1 MNTLIKLI
9 LSLFTKKVEEKTVVV
24 DKITHEQQEIPT
36 GYTEQKFSIGRTVI
50 TGLTIAS
57 AALVANIETQE
68 GVETKAY
75 KDTGG
80 VPTIGSGTIKYRTGD
95 KAGQKVQM
103 GDTITKEQA
112 RAEVIAYLDEQGA
125 MIVKSL
131 QKPDGSYVEL
141 YQEELDIIQ
150 DFVYQYGIGQWNS
163 SSIRKAY
170 LDGGYL
176 QACDNYLK
184 FKYVGKTDCS
194 KANSGC
200 RGVWLRSQKRRNDCL
215 KAGNNDTQR

>member
-1 MNTLIKLI
+1 MNIFVKLI
-9 LSLFTKKVEEKTVVV
+9 QLLFTKKVQETVTTTDIVTKQQEEVVV
-24 DKITHEQQEIPT
+24 SESRVV
-36 GYTEQKFSIGRTVI
+36 SIGRVVVT
-50 TGLTIAS
+50 TLTLAS
-57 AALVANIETQE
+57 AALIGNIERNE

-112 RAEVIAYLDEQGA
+112 RQEVVAYLDEQGA

-150 DFVYQYGIGQWNS
+150 DFVYQYGIGQWNN

-170 LDGGYL
+170 LNGEYI

-215 KAGNNDTQR
+215 DAGEGK

>member
-1 MNTLIKLI
+1 MSIIVKLI
-9 LSLFTKKVEEKTVVV
+9 LSLFTKKVDEKVVL
-24 DKITHEQQEIPT
+24 EQQDIST
-36 GYTEQKFSIGRTVI
+36 GYTEQKFSLGRTVI

-57 AALVANIETQE
+57 VALVASIERQE
-68 GVETKAY
+68 GIETKAY
-75 KDTGG
+75 KDSGG

-95 KAGQKVQM
+95 KAGQKVKM

-112 RAEVIAYLDEQGA
+112 REEVIAYLGEQGT
-125 MIVKSL
+125 MIIKSL
-131 QKPDGSYVEL
+131 QKPDGTYVEL

-150 DFVYQYGIGQWNS
+150 DFVYQYGIGQWNN

-170 LDGGYL
+170 LNGEYL

-215 KAGNNDTQR
+215 NASEGK